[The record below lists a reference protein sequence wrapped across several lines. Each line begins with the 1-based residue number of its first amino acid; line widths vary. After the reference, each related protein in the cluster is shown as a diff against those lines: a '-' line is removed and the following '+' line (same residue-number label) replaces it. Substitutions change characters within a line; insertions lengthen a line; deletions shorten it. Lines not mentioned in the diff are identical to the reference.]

1 MTHEDAGKYSQKHPA
16 DRKVDENLKKMVLE
30 KSSDGT
36 IRCNVAHDIAAAAG
50 CAPEEVGFVID
61 RLELRLTHCTLGLF
75 GYPGEKPVMTAPEKS
90 DKAIVD
96 ALDKA
101 VKENPVPE
109 GKKQFITCK
118 QAWDIADQLK
128 VGRLTV
134 SRETEHR
141 GYKIKACQLGAF

>member
-16 DRKVDENLKKMVLE
+16 DRKINENLKKIVIE
-30 KSSDGT
+30 KSSNKT
-36 IRCNVAHDIAAAAG
+36 IRCNDAHDIAAAAG

-61 RLELRLTHCTLGLF
+61 MLELRLTHCTLGLF
-75 GYPGEKPVMTAPEKS
+75 GYPDEKPVMTPPQKS
-90 DKAIVD
+90 NKNIID

-109 GKKQFITCK
+109 GKKQFVTCK
-118 QAWDIADQLK
+118 QAWNIADQLQ

-134 SRETEHR
+134 SREAESR
-141 GYKIKACQLGAF
+141 GYKIKVCQLGAF